1 MQRNR
6 SKQKSVSKS
15 SLSHTVSKKNE
26 REIITA
32 YSLSTDGK
40 AIAKGEDQI
49 VVFVKDLLPG
59 EKAKVEIIKK
69 KSTYK
74 LALVTKLESTVSYR
88 TIPPCQYYDLCGGCQ
103 LQHISSEF
111 QSNFKLQWFFETL
124 KRIGKWNDSHFL
136 KAEQILEVVY
146 LKKEYY
152 RRRIRLHFDGKNLGF
167 KQSSSNK
174 VTNISNCLI
183 TTELINN
190 KIEFIKKALL
200 KCVSLLENKHW
211 ECEIEITESD
221 DEKIIIHVA
230 DVFNFDKNLQ
240 ISNIIKVIEKNLEI
254 NQDQH
259 ILIKHPDLQKFK
271 LKKQSFIQPHIN
283 CIFHYYKYIK
293 FSIDLFLKKYQ
304 FRIQNFITYDLYSG
318 AGVFTGIPYFAG
330 LQYNLKI
337 NCYGIEGI
345 KEAIESLNQN
355 YKNLPVQGKTQ
366 NVDDFIQEQFE
377 NKTKD
382 PNNYHGIHIL
392 ILDPPR
398 SGCTI
403 TNMQKIVEICAK
415 NALILYLACDPA
427 SFARDSRVLLEG
439 GFQLTNLTLFDSF
452 GHTTHYE
459 VLGCFEKNE

>member
-6 SKQKSVSKS
+6 SKQKSLSKT
-15 SLSHTVSKKNE
+15 SLSHTTAKKND
-26 REIITA
+26 RETITA
-32 YSLSTDGK
+32 YGLATDGK

-49 VVFVKDLLPG
+49 IVFVKDLLPG

-74 LALVTKLESTVSYR
+74 IAILAKLETTASFRSQA
-88 TIPPCQYYDLCGGCQ
+88 PCQYYESCGGCQ
-103 LQHISSEF
+103 LQHISPEL
-111 QSNFKLQWFFETL
+111 QTNFKLKWFFETL
-124 KRIGKWNDSHFL
+124 KRIGKWNDSHFN
-136 KAEQILEVVY
+136 KAEQILEIVY

-174 VTNISNCLI
+174 VTNISKCLI
-183 TTELINN
+183 STELINH
-190 KIEFIKKALL
+190 KIEFIRKNLL
-200 KCVSLLENKHW
+200 KCASLLENKHW
-211 ECEIEITESD
+211 ECEIEVTESD
-221 DEKIIIHVA
+221 DGKIIINIA
-230 DVFNFDKNLQ
+230 DIFNFEKTLQ
-240 ISNIIKVIEKNLEI
+240 VGNIHKVIEKNLEI

-271 LKKQSFIQPHIN
+271 LKKQSFVQPHIN

-293 FSIDLFLKKYQ
+293 MSIDLFLKKNQ
-304 FRIQNFITYDLYSG
+304 FRIKNFITYDLYSG
-318 AGVFTGIPYFAG
+318 AGVFTGIPYFVG
-330 LQYNLKI
+330 LKYNLKI

-345 KEAIESLNQN
+345 KEAIDSLNQN

-366 NVDDFIQEQFE
+366 NVDDFINEQFQL
-377 NKTKD
+377 KSQD
-382 PNNYHGIHIL
+382 PNNYQGIHIL

-398 SGCTI
+398 AGCSI
-403 TNMQKIVEICAK
+403 VNMQKIVELCAK
-415 NALILYLACDPA
+415 NSLILYLACDPA

-439 GFQLTNLTLFDSF
+439 GFQLNNLTLFDSF